1 MILFN
6 PSLLPGRVR
15 ITIKDPGTDS
25 SIFITF
31 YPFWKLKFRTIIRQD
46 HRKEFTKNFNGKLF
60 CQIIKHLYDLLLC
73 FSLQYKNEHERAV
86 TEKEGQKNLV
96 TIITSTFHGI
106 HFNNGDIRICLN
118 KLLKIVISTAYT
130 ELPGSQTYSCSGFSW
145 LAFISDFSAQIH
157 ISGSEYSL
165 FDVVIKCFS
174 GAWDL
179 MSMKRIDM
187 C

>member
-1 MILFN
+1 MYKEVAKFILYRDLGENSILRKLAGIFEDYEKDQC
-6 PSLLPGRVR
+6 SAAELTTRIYEQMKACLLYTSRCVIR
-15 ITIKDPGTDS
+15 DS
-25 SIFITF
+25 
-31 YPFWKLKFRTIIRQD
+31 
-46 HRKEFTKNFNGKLF
+46 
-60 CQIIKHLYDLLLC
+60 LYDLLLC

-165 FDVVIKCFS
+165 FDVGIKCFS
-174 GAWDL
+174 GL
-179 MSMKRIDM
+179 LYTSYGQSLSVS
-187 C
+187 